1 METFKQIFK
10 PTRNKIILDIILAA
24 AYMAVIFALPSLGI
38 GQRFAGFNFL
48 QLSLSLALSFMMVAV
63 VYYPLVCGLV
73 GIVSFRTK
81 PNNFSGLIISVL
93 LVLIFNPLT
102 FHQGAKLL
110 GAYNQSVVPDFSIG
124 TNNQLPAKDVNTGN
138 CGMEIISFA
147 EFSKAKD
154 AGLKISD
161 VVTEVDGL
169 KINTVNDIM
178 KNSQAKRPGDLTAL
192 TTVRGVFKVEL
203 VSDPVNHGPVLGIKF
218 NDVKCPE
225 DSNK

>member
-10 PTRNKIILDIILAA
+10 PTRNKIILDIILAV

-73 GIVSFRTK
+73 GVINFRTK
-81 PNNFSGLIISVL
+81 PNNFNGLIISVL

-102 FHQGAKLL
+102 FHQVAKFP
-110 GAYNQSVVPDFSIG
+110 GTDNQP
-124 TNNQLPAKDVNTGN
+124 PAESLSAGN
-138 CGMEIISFA
+138 CGLEIISFA

-161 VVTEVDGL
+161 VVTEIDGL
-169 KINTVNDIM
+169 RINSVNDII
-178 KNSQAKRPGDLTAL
+178 KNSQAKRPGDITAL
-192 TTVRGVFKVEL
+192 KTVQGILKVEL

-225 DSNK
+225 NSNK